1 MNNNEK
7 RVLDA
12 LLEDK
17 EFARFYDFAV
27 NSNDVAM
34 LKRINRTIKRMAVS
48 VQ

>member
-17 EFARFYDFAV
+17 DFARFYNFAV
-27 NSNDVAM
+27 SNNDVVM
-34 LKRINRTIKRMAVS
+34 LDKINTTIKRMAVS

>member
-7 RVLDA
+7 RVLSA

-17 EFARFYDFAV
+17 DFARFYNFAV
-27 NSNDVAM
+27 RNNDVTI
-34 LKRINRTIKRMAVS
+34 LKRINKTIKRMVS